1 MFRLSRRTVRHS
13 FSAVFLAIAAC
24 GRSRGKDDALRNP
37 PPRAEF
43 LIVGSDSTYWISTM
57 EGRPEVRGEP
67 LVLARYGGRW
77 YEVYSADDDK
87 SYDDAL
93 LVGQFLYR
101 RDLLTGDSSLVFADT
116 VVPRMAAAYAR
127 AHPDEK
133 PLSPDEDGEADPS
146 QQATAEL
153 DILDVFGP
161 FLSYEYR
168 LDVNTRGG
176 NSWRATRRG
185 VVDLRSGKPSG
196 VRDLFGAANGDRVI
210 AAGRHQFEIMRDSVS
225 RVAFSLGPDERRAA
239 AALAQQKFDDH
250 SFSITTLAG
259 RAAVAF
265 HVPGRGEGP
274 EGNGLE
280 LEPLPVDS
288 VAWSPDSA
296 SARARTDSTGSEHWD
311 APRYRVIARYDT
323 TGDVA
328 HLSIADSAMKEWP
341 LASVGAP
348 VHRVDWLDRPPIS
361 AGDRQALVRAF
372 NAASMYGE
380 PPHVA
385 MLGRWNLQFARH
397 DTVQGRPRQPAR
409 VLRAHAAPARQQHG
423 PRIRWRGSFD
433 DGQDGGDRRVQA
445 QPGAGGHGLDRPR
458 RLSRANSSRRPPG
471 HESQRQLGGSHLDG
485 GRRPG

>member
-1 MFRLSRRTVRHS
+1 MLTHSRLAARR
-13 FSAVFLAIAAC
+13 SAVAIVLATAAC
-24 GRSRGKDDALRNP
+24 GRSRGTDSALRNP

-43 LIVGSDSTYWISTM
+43 LVVGSDSTYWISTM

-67 LVLARYGGRW
+67 LVLARFGGRW

-87 SYDDAL
+87 SYNDAL

-101 RDLLTGDSSLVFADT
+101 RDLRTGDSALVFADT
-116 VVPRMAAAYAR
+116 AVPRMAEAYAR

-133 PLSPDEDGEADPS
+133 PLTADEDGEPDPS

-168 LDVNTRGG
+168 LDVSTRGG
-176 NSWRATRRG
+176 SSWRATHRG
-185 VVDLRSGKPSG
+185 VLDLRSGKPSG
-196 VRDLFGAANGDRVI
+196 VRDLFGAANGDRLI
-210 AAGRHQFEIMRDSVS
+210 ATGRHQFEIMRDSVS

-259 RAAVAF
+259 RAAIAF
-265 HVPGRGEGP
+265 HVPGRGDGP

-288 VAWSPDSA
+288 VAWSLDSA
-296 SARARTDSTGSEHWD
+296 SARARTDSTGSEYWD
-311 APRYRVIARYDT
+311 AARYRVIARYDT

-328 HLSIADSAMKEWP
+328 RLSIADSAMREWP

-361 AGDRQALVRAF
+361 ASDRQALVRAF

-385 MLGRWNLQFARH
+385 MLGRWNLQLARH
-397 DTVQGRPRQPAR
+397 DSVQSRPRKPAR
-409 VLRAHAAPARQQHG
+409 IVRAHAAPARQQYG
-423 PRIRWRGSFD
+423 PRVRRRDSFD

-445 QPGAGGHGLDRPR
+445 QPGAGGHGVDRPR
-458 RLSRANSSRRPPG
+458 RLSRANSSRRSLG
-471 HESQRQLGGSHLDG
+471 HESQRQLGGAHLDG